1 MADAVMATDAGVWR
15 ACAATLLVL
24 FAIVGLPTAAQ
35 VGDFDGDG
43 TADVLLRDADGR
55 WQSHGFRD
63 LHVVAGGP
71 VTAPL
76 ARRTEW
82 QWAAG
87 GDFNGNGR
95 YDVLLRHE
103 DGSWFFYPMNGA
115 RVGQGRGRAAL
126 ARGREWRPVG
136 VADLNRDG
144 RDDVLLRRDD
154 GQWAYYAM
162 NGKNRI
168 AAESGWAGLPRDPDW
183 RLAGLGDFDGDG
195 RGDVLLRHLRGA
207 WRLYSMDGR
216 NPVGEHPGEPLFT
229 RDPAWRV
236 AGTGD
241 FDGDGTQDILLRN
254 PRGSWRYQTVAAGG
268 EVGGGHLP
276 RMPRALEW
284 RLAGIGDLDG
294 DGSDNILLRHADGR
308 WSAAQVPAGG
318 EGGRRPASVGLP
330 LDLAWLLP
338 QRPVHFAD
346 AALRDAAAEALDVGD
361 DGWIT
366 ARELARLTS
375 LEVEA
380 AVADLSGL
388 NSAHALTS
396 LVLPAGNVDDLM
408 PLAGLAKLTRLDAP
422 ENRIVDLAALAGM
435 TRLTHVALQ
444 GNRIESI
451 EPLARLAAL
460 RQLQLQHNA
469 IADISPLAG
478 LTELASLLLYQNR
491 IADVSPLRGLHA
503 LVWLALDDNDIDDL
517 TPLAG
522 LTGLRTLWASGNR
535 LHDITPLSGL
545 TALEDLDLSD
555 NEVADIAGLA
565 GLTALKGLR
574 LAANDITDLSA
585 LAGLVAI
592 KSLGLRDNRIA
603 DVSSLAGLVALEE
616 LRLESNDVTDIS
628 PLAGLDRLR
637 LLSLA
642 DNDIV
647 DISALINLDVLEE
660 LNLARNFIADVTPLA
675 GLVALA
681 MLDLRYNAVADIT
694 PLSAL
699 TELRTLRIGYN
710 RIADLS
716 PIAGLAMGEGD
727 VLDVRLNPL
736 DDGAAGLLARLAARG
751 VDVASGGPSF
761 ERIHDDS
768 VVVIRVEE
776 DIATD
781 ELDFEAVSWTFLRHL
796 EDAFDFLVM
805 VPNIDSFYEIEDLPY
820 DYGGVFVRVAND
832 VRGIGVGPYYVREFG
847 SAGTLK
853 GVVHLVDSTHVYS
866 LAAHEVLH
874 NWANQAVPTV
884 HGAHWGFSSAN
895 GTLGGFDSAELVELG
910 GGRYAAGV
918 FGTGSQQNTR
928 GIEIPY
934 SPIELYLAGYV
945 PPEEVPDL
953 WVAEDGAWA
962 VDEDGEDVLTPD
974 GTRVFTASDVRTYSI
989 EDIIAR
995 NGERIPD
1002 TGQAQ
1007 WHFRGATILVTD
1019 SAHPA
1024 TSEQLERVA
1033 RFTTWFSLPG
1043 DDGVE
1048 KTVNFWEA
1056 TGGRGTFTMDG
1067 LTSLLRPAPAEPTG
1081 LPASFGTSQSV
1092 NGRPITDPIP

>member
-1 MADAVMATDAGVWR
+1 MSLVALAGVP
-15 ACAATLLVL
+15 V
-24 FAIVGLPTAAQ
+24 PAQ

-63 LHVVAGGP
+63 LDVVAGGP

-168 AAESGWAGLPRDPDW
+168 GAESGWAGLPRDPDW

-254 PRGSWRYQTVAAGG
+254 PRGSWRYQTVTAGG

-284 RLAGIGDLDG
+284 RLDGIGDLDG
-294 DGSDNILLRHADGR
+294 DGSDDILLRHADGR

-330 LDLAWLLP
+330 LDLAWLVP

-346 AALRDAAAEALDVGD
+346 AALRDAVAEALDLGD
-361 DGWIT
+361 DVWIA

-396 LVLPAGNVDDLM
+396 LVLSAGNVDDLM
-408 PLAGLAKLTRLDAP
+408 PLAGLANLASLEAP
-422 ENRIVDLAALAGM
+422 DNRFEDIAALAGM
-435 TRLTHVALQ
+435 AGLTRLLLG
-444 GNRIESI
+444 GNRIESVA
-451 EPLARLAAL
+451 PLAGLAAL
-460 RQLQLQHNA
+460 RHVELDHNG
-469 IADISPLAG
+469 IEDISPLAG
-478 LTELASLLLYQNR
+478 LTEVRGLALNHNR
-491 IADVSPLRGLHA
+491 IDDVSPLGGLRT
-503 LVWLALDDNDIDDL
+503 LEWLALDHNDVEDLAPLADL
-517 TPLAG
+517 TR
-522 LTGLRTLWASGNR
+522 LRALWASRNR
-535 LHDITPLSGL
+535 LQDVSPVASL
-545 TALEDLDLSD
+545 TSLEDLDL
-555 NEVADIAGLA
+555 NGNQVVDISPLA
-565 GLTALKGLR
+565 SLTALRGLR
-574 LAANDITDLSA
+574 LAHNGIVDLSA
-585 LAGLVAI
+585 LAGLVELRA
-592 KSLGLRDNRIA
+592 LGLEGN
-603 DVSSLAGLVALEE
+603 
-616 LRLESNDVTDIS
+616 NVTDIS
-628 PLAGLDRLR
+628 PLARLHRLR
-637 LLSLA
+637 LLRLSRNGIADVGALA
-642 DNDIV
+642 G
-647 DISALINLDVLEE
+647 LEVLEE
-660 LNLARNFIADVTPLA
+660 LHLAANFIADVSPLA
-675 GLVALA
+675 GLVELTT
-681 MLDLRYNAVADIT
+681 LDLRNNAIADIT
-694 PLSAL
+694 PLSTL
-699 TELRTLRIGYN
+699 TGLTTLRVGYN

-716 PIAGLAMGEGD
+716 PIAGLTMGEGD
-727 VLDVRLNPL
+727 VLDVRANPL
-736 DDGAAGLLARLAARG
+736 KDDAAGLLARFAARG
-751 VDVASGGPSF
+751 VDVASGGPRF
-761 ERIHDDS
+761 EGIHDDS
-768 VVVIRVEE
+768 VAIIRIED
-776 DIATD
+776 DIAVD
-781 ELDFEAVSWTFLRHL
+781 KLDLPAVSWTFLTHF
-796 EDAFDFLVM
+796 EDTFDFLVI
-805 VPNIDSFYEIEDLPY
+805 VTNVDSLYALEDPPV
-820 DYGGVFVRVAND
+820 DYAGVYSRASND
-832 VRGIGVGPYYVREFG
+832 VRGIGVEPYYVREFG

-853 GVVHLVDSTHVYS
+853 GVAHLADNANFYS
-866 LAAHEVLH
+866 LAAHEVMH
-874 NWANQAVPTV
+874 AWANQAVPAA
-884 HGAHWGFSSAN
+884 HWAHWGFSSAN
-895 GTLGGFDSAELVELG
+895 GVLGGFDIAELVELG
-910 GGRYAAGV
+910 DGRYAAGA
-918 FGTGSQQNTR
+918 FGTGSQQNAR
-928 GIEIPY
+928 GFEVPY

-962 VDEDGEDVLTPD
+962 VATDGGEVETRD
-974 GTRVFTASDVRTYSI
+974 GMRVFTASDVRTYSI

-995 NGERIPD
+995 NGERIPHS
-1002 TGQAQ
+1002 GEAQ
-1007 WHFRGATILVTD
+1007 WHFRAATVLVID
-1019 SAHPA
+1019 GAHPA
-1024 TSEQLERVA
+1024 TPEQLDRVA
-1033 RFTTWFSLPG
+1033 TFTTWFSLRG
-1043 DDGVE
+1043 DDGDE
-1048 KTVNFWEA
+1048 AIVNFWEA

-1067 LTSLLRPAPAEPTG
+1067 LTSLRRPAPAEPTG
-1081 LPASFGTSQSV
+1081 LPASFGTPV
-1092 NGRPITDPIP
+1092 RPARARPADRIP